1 MSGAPPRGELAAA
14 PTGRLMR
21 LPRIFRTTP
30 FRLTL
35 LFLALFA
42 SAASAFLAYIYVA
55 TAGEATRRTDQD
67 IRREMAS
74 LVAAYDRAGVNAV
87 NQSLIERAAS
97 ERPFLYLLMGSD
109 RKRISGSIEES
120 PIESFGGAAT
130 WTTFSV
136 TDQDPQG
143 RTVKHPARGLQEKL
157 HGGEVLFVGA
167 DVGEDEAYVVK
178 IVRALWGAGALVVIL
193 GLAGGVLV
201 SRNVSRSMAALTDVV
216 EAVRNGDFSARAD
229 VSGAR
234 DEFDEL
240 ALGLNEMLDRLERSM
255 AAHRHAGDA
264 IAHDLRSPLTRLRA
278 RLEAASLDVDAGKG
292 NPTQALAQ
300 ALEDTDGVLKTFG
313 AVLSIARLQAAGAAP
328 DPELFDPAELAAD
341 IAELYAPLC
350 EDKGLDFDAEYARG
364 LQVRGNRE
372 FLAQALA
379 NILDNAV
386 KYTPSGG
393 AIMLRV
399 RRRSSGEIEYSV
411 TDTGP
416 GVPDGD
422 RGRVIERFVRL
433 ENSRSQPGAGL
444 GLSLV
449 GAVAEAHG
457 GRLELDEGP
466 GKVGELGPGL
476 RVALI
481 LPRPASPGG

>member
-1 MSGAPPRGELAAA
+1 
-14 PTGRLMR
+14 MR

-35 LFLALFA
+35 LILALFA
-42 SAASAFLAYIYVA
+42 SAAMAFLAYIYVA
-55 TAGEATRRTDQD
+55 TAGEAMRRTDQE
-67 IRREMAS
+67 ITREMRS
-74 LVAAYDRAGVNAV
+74 LVAAYDRAGVDAV

-97 ERPFLYLLMGSD
+97 ERPFLYLLMD
-109 RKRISGSIEES
+109 KNHKRISGSIEES
-120 PIESFGGAAT
+120 PVEKFEGEPT
-130 WTTFSV
+130 WTSFSV
-136 TDQDPQG
+136 TDTDVQG
-143 RTVKHPARGLQEKL
+143 RHAKHPARGLQERLK
-157 HGGEVLFVGA
+157 GGEILFVGA
-167 DVGEDEAYVVK
+167 DVGEDQAYVDK
-178 IVRALWGAGALVVIL
+178 IIHALQGAGALVIVL
-193 GLAGGVLV
+193 GLSVGVLV
-201 SRNVSRSMAALTDVV
+201 SRNVSRSMAGLTEVV
-216 EAVRNGDFSARAD
+216 DAVRNGDLAARAH
-229 VSGAR
+229 VRGTR

-255 AAHRHAGDA
+255 AGHKHAGDA

-278 RLEAASLDVDAGKG
+278 RLEAAFLNVEAGKG
-292 NPTQALAQ
+292 DPTQALAQ

-313 AVLSIARLQAAGAAP
+313 AVLSIARLQAAGVAP
-328 DPELFDPAELAAD
+328 DPQSFDPAELAAD
-341 IAELYAPLC
+341 IAELYEPLC
-350 EDKGLDFDAEYARG
+350 EDKGIDFAAEFAKD

-386 KYTPSGG
+386 KYTPAGG

-399 RRRSSGEIEYSV
+399 RRRSSGEVEYSV

-416 GVPDGD
+416 GVPDED
-422 RGRVIERFVRL
+422 RERVVERFVRL
-433 ENSRSQPGAGL
+433 ENSRNQPGAGL

-449 GAVAEAHG
+449 VAVAEAHG

-466 GKVGELGPGL
+466 GKVGEMGPGL

-481 LPRPASPGG
+481 LPRAA

>member
-1 MSGAPPRGELAAA
+1 
-14 PTGRLMR
+14 MR

-42 SAASAFLAYIYVA
+42 SAASGLLAYIYVA
-55 TAGEATRRTDQD
+55 TAGEATRRTDQE
-67 IRREMAS
+67 ITREMRS
-74 LVAAYDRAGVNAV
+74 LTATYDRAGVDAV

-97 ERPFLYLLMGSD
+97 EKPFLYLLMDKSQ
-109 RKRISGSIEES
+109 KRISGSIEVS
-120 PIESFGGAAT
+120 PVDAFNGHPT
-130 WTTFSV
+130 WTSFSV
-136 TDQDPQG
+136 TDIDAEG
-143 RTVKHPARGLQEKL
+143 RPAKHPARGLQEEL
-157 HGGEVLFVGA
+157 SGGQILFVGA

-178 IVRALWGAGALVVIL
+178 VVRALWGAGGLVIVL

-201 SRNVSRSMAALTDVV
+201 SRNVSRSMASLTDVV
-216 EAVRNGDFSARAD
+216 DAVRNGDLGARAH
-229 VSGAR
+229 VRGAR

-240 ALGLNEMLDRLERSM
+240 ASGVNEMLDRLERSM
-255 AAHRHAGDA
+255 AGHRHAGDA

-278 RLEAASLDVDAGKG
+278 RLETAYMDAESGKG
-292 NPTQALAQ
+292 DPTQALGQ
-300 ALEDTDGVLKTFG
+300 ALEDTDGVLKTFV

-328 DPELFDPAELAAD
+328 DPVLFDPAELAAD
-341 IAELYAPLC
+341 IAELYEPLS
-350 EDKGLDFDAEYARG
+350 EDKGIDFAAEFAKD
-364 LQVRGNRE
+364 LTVRGNRE

-386 KYTPSGG
+386 KYTPPGG

-399 RRRSSGEIEYSV
+399 RRRSSGEIEFSV

-416 GVPDGD
+416 GVPEED

-433 ENSRSQPGAGL
+433 ENSRSEPGAGL

-466 GKVGELGPGL
+466 GRVGETGPGL
-476 RVALI
+476 RVALV
-481 LPRPASPGG
+481 LPRPA

>member
-1 MSGAPPRGELAAA
+1 
-14 PTGRLMR
+14 MR

-55 TAGEATRRTDQD
+55 TAGEATRRTDQE
-67 IRREMAS
+67 ITREMQS
-74 LVAAYDRAGVNAV
+74 LVATYDRAGIDAV

-97 ERPFLYLLMGSD
+97 ERPFLYLLMNSAQ
-109 RKRISGSIEES
+109 KRISGSIEES
-120 PIESFGGAAT
+120 PVEKFTGPPT

-136 TDQDPQG
+136 TDVDSQG

-157 HGGEVLFVGA
+157 AGGQILFVGA
-167 DVGEDEAYVVK
+167 DVGEDEAYVGN
-178 IVRALWGAGALVVIL
+178 ITRALWGAGALAIVL
-193 GLAGGVLV
+193 GLSMGVLV
-201 SRNVSRSMAALTDVV
+201 SRNVSRSMTSLIEVV
-216 EAVRNGDFSARAD
+216 DAVRNGDLAARAH
-229 VSGAR
+229 VRGAR

-255 AAHRHAGDA
+255 AGHKHAGDA

-278 RLEAASLDVDAGKG
+278 RLETASMDVDAGKG
-292 NPTQALAQ
+292 DPTKALAQ

-313 AVLSIARLQAAGAAP
+313 AVLSIARLQAAGVAP
-328 DPELFDPAELAAD
+328 DPQLFDPAELAAD
-341 IAELYAPLC
+341 ISELYEPLC
-350 EDKGLDFDAEYARG
+350 EDKGIDFAAEFSKD

-386 KYTPSGG
+386 KYTPAGG

-399 RRRSSGEIEYSV
+399 RRRSSGEVEYSV

-416 GVPDGD
+416 GVPDED
-422 RGRVIERFVRL
+422 RERVVQRFVRL
-433 ENSRSQPGAGL
+433 ENSRNQPGAGL

-449 GAVAEAHG
+449 VAVAEAHG
-457 GRLELDEGP
+457 GRLELTEGP
-466 GKVGELGPGL
+466 GKVGEMGPGL

-481 LPRPASPGG
+481 LPRAA

>member
-1 MSGAPPRGELAAA
+1 
-14 PTGRLMR
+14 MR

-55 TAGEATRRTDQD
+55 TAGEATRRTDRE
-67 IRREMAS
+67 ITREMRS
-74 LVAAYDRAGVNAV
+74 LTAAYNRAGVDAV

-97 ERPFLYLLMGSD
+97 ERPFLYLLMTKDG
-109 RKRISGSIEES
+109 KRISGSVEES
-120 PIESFGGAAT
+120 PVDRFNGQET

-136 TDQDPQG
+136 TDRNAQRQV
-143 RTVKHPARGLQEKL
+143 VKHPARGVQERL
-157 HGGEVLFVGA
+157 GGGEILFVGA
-167 DVGEDEAYVVK
+167 DIGEDQAYVVK
-178 IVRALWGAGALVVIL
+178 IVRALWGAGALIIVL
-193 GLAGGVLV
+193 GLSGGVLV
-201 SRNVSRSMAALTDVV
+201 SRNVSRSMAGLTEVV
-216 EAVRNGDFSARAD
+216 DAVRNGDLAARAH
-229 VSGAR
+229 VRGTR

-255 AAHRHAGDA
+255 AGHKHAGDA
-264 IAHDLRSPLTRLRA
+264 IAHDLRSPVTRLRA
-278 RLEAASLDVDAGKG
+278 RLEAAYLDVEAGKG
-292 NPTQALAQ
+292 DPTKALGQ

-328 DPELFDPAELAAD
+328 DPTLFDPSELAAD
-341 IAELYAPLC
+341 ISELYAPLC
-350 EDKGLDFDAEYARG
+350 EDKGIDFATEFARD
-364 LQVRGNRE
+364 LTVRGNRE

-386 KYTPSGG
+386 KYTPQGG

-399 RRRSSGEIEYSV
+399 RRRSSGEVEFSV

-416 GVPDGD
+416 GVPEAD
-422 RGRVIERFVRL
+422 RGRVVERFVRL
-433 ENSRSQPGAGL
+433 ENSRNQPGAGL

-466 GKVGELGPGL
+466 GKVGEMGPGL

-481 LPRPASPGG
+481 LPRAA